1 MERKYFNRAQTDAM
15 VVNAKEEYII
25 ASRGLG
31 KSEGFDARF
40 LIRNVYSMPRS
51 CGAILSPTYSKLLKN
66 TLPAM
71 AHALERW
78 GYKRN
83 VHYYLGR
90 KAPIAANFKK
100 PYIEPF
106 SWEHSIHW
114 FNGSVTHLLSFDRA
128 MSANSMSLDY
138 LLGPEAKYL
147 DYKKIKEEVN
157 PANRGNRQYFGN
169 CPWHHSVMYTTDMPT
184 SNMGMWIFEKEKQM
198 DPELINMIRALVKEK
213 ITYSNKPIQTAY
225 VKRKIVE
232 IQRDLDLFRKNAVFY
247 KEYDIFDNIEV
258 VGEEFVSQM
267 KRDLP
272 RLVFLTAICNVRLLR
287 KANGF
292 YAALSENHFYTMNN
306 NSFLDNCDYDFKK
319 VAEGTCLAD
328 ADCDLSRMLGIA
340 MDYNSSINNL
350 VVGQQFDREM
360 RTLSSF
366 FVKTPEKIKEV
377 VAKFCAYYIHHKT
390 KEVAYYYDHTAV
402 QTSAGTDVTFADIVC
417 DTLAAHG
424 WKVQP
429 IYIGQAMSHN
439 KKHMLID
446 LALKGDTNYLFPTFN
461 AENNEYL
468 KLAMEQAGI
477 KVGRNGFEKD
487 KGMEKEEDTPDN
499 PDELKTHITDAWD
512 TLWAGMNFNPFNS
525 FDQLNITT
533 FVGKQR

>member
-1 MERKYFNRAQTDAM
+1 MSKELKYFNKAQLDGMT
-15 VVNAKEEYII
+15 VNAKEEYII
-25 ASRGLG
+25 ASRGVG

-40 LIRNVYSMPRS
+40 IVRNIHVMPRS
-51 CGAILSPTYSKLLKN
+51 SGAILSPTYSKLLKN

-71 AHALERW
+71 AHAFERW

-83 VHYYLGR
+83 VHYFLGR
-90 KAPIAANFKK
+90 KAPKSSNFAL
-100 PYIEPF
+100 PYIQPF

-114 FNGSVTHLLSFDRA
+114 YTGAVTHLLSFDRA

-157 PANRGNRQYFGN
+157 PANRGNLQYFGN

-184 SNMGMWIFEKEKQM
+184 SKMGMWIFEKEKQM

-225 VKRKIVE
+225 VRRKIAE

-258 VGEEFVSQM
+258 VGEEFVKQM

-272 RLVFLTAICNVRLLR
+272 KLIFLTAICNVRLLK

-292 YAALSENHFYTMNN
+292 YASLGDNHFYSMGNN
-306 NSFLDNCDYDFKK
+306 AFLESCDYDFKK
-319 VAEGTCLAD
+319 IAEGTCLVD
-328 ADCDLSRMLGIA
+328 ADCDLSKPLHIG

-350 VVGQQFDREM
+350 VVGQPFDREM

-366 FVKTPEKIKEV
+366 FVKTPDKIKEV
-377 VAKFCAYYIHHKT
+377 VAKFCNYYIHHRT
-390 KEVAYYYDHTAV
+390 KEVVFYYDHTAV
-402 QTSAGTDVTFADIVC
+402 ATSASSDESFSEIVMNA
-417 DTLAAHG
+417 LESHG
-424 WKVQP
+424 WTVQGV
-429 IYIGQAMSHN
+429 YIGQAMSHA

-446 LALKGDTNYLFPTFN
+446 LSLKGDTNYLFPTFN
-461 AENNEYL
+461 LDNNEYL

-487 KGMEKEEDTPDN
+487 KGLEKEEDTPDN
-499 PDELKTHITDAWD
+499 PDEQKTHVTDAWD
-512 TLWAGMNFNPFNS
+512 TLWVGMNFYMVAS
-525 FDQLNITT
+525 FMNGNTT
-533 FVGKQR
+533 HFGK

>member
-1 MERKYFNRAQTDAM
+1 MSSNLKFFNRAQLDAM
-15 VVNAKEEYII
+15 AVNAKEEYII

-40 LIRNVYSMPRS
+40 LLRNVTSMPRS
-51 CGAILSPTYSKLLKN
+51 SGAILSPTYSKLLKN
-66 TLPAM
+66 TLPAI

-78 GYKRN
+78 GFKRN
-83 VHYYLGR
+83 LHYFLGR
-90 KAPIAANFKK
+90 KAPITSNFGK

-114 FNGSVTHLLSFDRA
+114 WNGSVTHLLSFDRA

-157 PANRGNRQYFGN
+157 PANRGNRQYFGD

-184 SNMGMWIFEKEKQM
+184 SKGGMWIFEKEKQM
-198 DPELINMIRALVKEK
+198 DNELINTIRALVREK
-213 ITYSNKPIQTAY
+213 IAYTSRPITTAY
-225 VKRKIVE
+225 VKRKIAD
-232 IQRDLDLFRKNAVFY
+232 IQKDLDLFRKNAVFY
-247 KEYDIFDNIEV
+247 KEYDIFENIEV
-258 VGEEFVSQM
+258 VGEEFVAQM

-272 RLVFLTAICNVRLLR
+272 RLIFLTAICNVRLLR

-292 YAALSENHFYTMNN
+292 YASLSESHFYTMNN
-306 NSFLDNCDYDFKK
+306 NAFLEACDYDFRKI
-319 VAEGTCLAD
+319 AEGTCLAD
-328 ADCDLSRMLGIA
+328 ADCDLSQPLCIA

-350 VVGQQFDREM
+350 VVGQQFEREM

-366 FVKTPEKIKEV
+366 FVKTPEKVREV
-377 VAKFCAYYIHHKT
+377 VTKFCNYYIHHKT
-390 KEVAYYYDHTAV
+390 KEVVYYYDHTAV
-402 QTSAGTDVTFADIVC
+402 ATSASSDESLCDIVSA
-417 DTLAAHG
+417 TLESHG

-429 IYIGQAMSHN
+429 LYIGQAMSHN
-439 KKHMLID
+439 QKHMLID
-446 LALKGDTNYLFPTFN
+446 LSLKGDTNYLFPTFN
-461 AENNEYL
+461 SDNNEYL

-487 KGMEKEEDTPDN
+487 KGLEKEEDTPDN

-512 TLWAGMNFNPFNS
+512 TLWAGMNFHPFGGFGSMN
-525 FDQLNITT
+525 TT
-533 FVGKQR
+533 TWLGK